1 MKRAITA
8 LTLLCGGLLF
18 INPITNT
25 IFAQN
30 TNNKP
35 ATELVE
41 SININTNTNK
51 EKIVKPEE
59 NIANKNIV
67 EPKVNS
73 KVESKINS
81 EIKKDKNDQI
91 IENSKQEIIDKQQV
105 EDKNTVEV
113 IDKEQ
118 AKDKNT
124 VEVIDVLNQEQA
136 KELLEMY
143 NKDVNYTF
151 QGDENTFKVLSQK
164 GLSGYVFFPDY
175 DTDLGFFVDKNT
187 ASIYYFHPSG
197 YLELAM

>member
-1 MKRAITA
+1 MNMKRAIAA

-41 SININTNTNK
+41 SIDTNTNK
-51 EKIVKPEE
+51 ETIVKNEENIDHENIVKSEENIVKPE
-59 NIANKNIV
+59 
-67 EPKVNS
+67 VNS
-73 KVESKINS
+73 EVESKINS
-81 EIKKDKNDQI
+81 KIEKDENNQT
-91 IENSKQEIIDKQQV
+91 IENNKQEVIDKEQV

-113 IDKEQ
+113 IE
-118 AKDKNT
+118 
-124 VEVIDVLNQEQA
+124 VLNQEQA

-143 NKDVNYTF
+143 NKDVNYAF
-151 QGDENTFKVLSQK
+151 QGDENTFEVLSQK

>member
-1 MKRAITA
+1 MNMKRAITV

-18 INPITNT
+18 ITPVSNT

-35 ATELVE
+35 ATELVKSMDE
-41 SININTNTNK
+41 NTNK
-51 EKIVKPEE
+51 ETIVKNEE
-59 NIANKNIV
+59 NTTNEVKVHKEEIEKDENTQTTENNKQ
-67 EPKVNS
+67 EF
-73 KVESKINS
+73 
-81 EIKKDKNDQI
+81 
-91 IENSKQEIIDKQQV
+91 IENEQI

-113 IDKEQ
+113 IE
-118 AKDKNT
+118 
-124 VEVIDVLNQEQA
+124 VLNQEQA

-151 QGDENTFKVLSQK
+151 QGDENTFEALNQN

-197 YLELAM
+197 YLELAI